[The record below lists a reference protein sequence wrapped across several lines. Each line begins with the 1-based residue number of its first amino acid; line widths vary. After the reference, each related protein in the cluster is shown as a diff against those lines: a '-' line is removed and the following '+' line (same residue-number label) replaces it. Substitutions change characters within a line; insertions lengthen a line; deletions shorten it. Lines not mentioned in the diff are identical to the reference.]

1 MNKKLLNVI
10 KKYPLQTKVRP
21 ILNCVH
27 TIANNKTVV
36 TEATNSSIAI
46 WHIDNIEND
55 LSFET
60 LQDLDGN
67 YVDCSQYP
75 KLERL
80 FNPDLL
86 NKIVLED
93 KVIDEI
99 TANVKVNHKNKTE
112 LIEYI
117 LNEVH
122 YTISTKYLKI
132 VMDTINTFKHKKVSI
147 GTKEKYT
154 PIYFLIESEQGKT
167 EILLCPDRKWVN
179 YEI

>member
-10 KKYPLQTKVRP
+10 KKYPLQSKVRS

-27 TIANNKTVV
+27 TVAIGKSVV

-46 WHIDNIEND
+46 RHFDNIEND
-55 LSFET
+55 LSFEI

-67 YVDCSQYP
+67 YLDFSKYP

-86 NKIVLED
+86 NKIILED

-99 TANVKVNHKNKTE
+99 TANVMINHKNKTE
-112 LIEYI
+112 FLEYI

-167 EILLCPDRKWVN
+167 EILLCPVRK
-179 YEI
+179 

>member
-1 MNKKLLNVI
+1 MNKKILNVI
-10 KKYPLQTKVRP
+10 KKYPVQTKASS

-27 TIANNKTVV
+27 TIANGKTVV
-36 TEATNSSIAI
+36 TEATNSIIAI
-46 WHIDNIEND
+46 RHFDNIENG
-55 LSFET
+55 LSFEI

-67 YVDCSQYP
+67 YLDFSKYP

-80 FNPDLL
+80 FNTDLL

-99 TANVKVNHKNKTE
+99 TSNVIVNHKNKTE
-112 LIEYI
+112 LLDYI

-132 VMDTINTFKHKKVSI
+132 VMDTINIFKHKKVSI
-147 GTKEKYT
+147 GTKGKYN
-154 PIYFLIESEQGKT
+154 PIYFLIESEQGKC
-167 EILLCPDRKWVN
+167 EILLCPVRK
-179 YEI
+179 